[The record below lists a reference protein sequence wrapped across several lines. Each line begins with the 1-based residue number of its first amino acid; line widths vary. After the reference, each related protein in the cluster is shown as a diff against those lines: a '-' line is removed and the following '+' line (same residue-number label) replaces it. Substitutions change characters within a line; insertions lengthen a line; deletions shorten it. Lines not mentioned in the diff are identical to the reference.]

1 MNALLT
7 RAAAPCSQTAT
18 GSWLLSIV
26 FDRAHRNKGFL
37 NRGHCERVQPAQFFS
52 SINPLPFSLLNSC
65 IPARRP
71 RSPVSRW
78 LKRCPVWFWF
88 PEIPCRL
95 YGNWKSAS
103 PDSAG
108 AIATQNCYGATGVKL
123 GPLLMILRTPRALTL
138 LGPSSARARAAK

>member
-1 MNALLT
+1 MHCLLVLLH
-7 RAAAPCSQTAT
+7 RAARQQLDPDCFQLSSIGRTAT
-18 GSWLLSIV
+18 RDFWIGVTVKEYSQ
-26 FDRAHRNKGFL
+26 RN
-37 NRGHCERVQPAQFFS
+37 FFS
-52 SINPLPFSLLNSC
+52 SINPLHFSLLNSC
-65 IPARRP
+65 IPARKP

-88 PEIPCRL
+88 PKIPCRL